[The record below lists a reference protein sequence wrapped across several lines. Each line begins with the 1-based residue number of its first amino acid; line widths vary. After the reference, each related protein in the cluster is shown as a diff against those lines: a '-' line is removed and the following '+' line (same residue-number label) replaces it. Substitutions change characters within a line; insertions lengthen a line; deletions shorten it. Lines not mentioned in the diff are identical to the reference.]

1 MITYKFPQFK
11 VEIVNP
17 TVTVAM
23 RTLRDNAVDNLLSA
37 DVLLETDTAKFG
49 VTLENMT
56 YVDNWYNED
65 VLPMCM
71 EKLKE
76 YEKIN

>member
-17 TVTVAM
+17 TVTVDM

-37 DVLLETDTAKFG
+37 DVLLETDSAKFG
-49 VTLENMT
+49 VTPENMP
-56 YVDNWYNED
+56 YEDNWYNED

-76 YEKIN
+76 YEL

>member
-17 TVTVAM
+17 TVTVDM

-49 VTLENMT
+49 VTLENMP
-56 YVDNWYNED
+56 YVENWYNED

-76 YEKIN
+76 YEL

>member
-17 TVTVAM
+17 TVTVDM

-49 VTLENMT
+49 VTLENMP
-56 YVDNWYNED
+56 YDENWYNDD

-76 YEKIN
+76 YEL

>member
-17 TVTVAM
+17 TVTVDM
-23 RTLRDNAVDNLLSA
+23 RTLRDNAIDNLLSA
-37 DVLLETDTAKFG
+37 DVLLETDSAKFG
-49 VTLENMT
+49 VTLENMP
-56 YVDNWYNED
+56 YIDNWYNED
-65 VLPMCM
+65 VLPMCI

-76 YEKIN
+76 YEL

>member
-17 TVTVAM
+17 TVTVEM

-37 DVLLETDTAKFG
+37 DVLLETDSAKFG
-49 VTLENMT
+49 VTLENMP
-56 YVDNWYNED
+56 YIDNWYNED

-76 YEKIN
+76 YEL

>member
-17 TVTVAM
+17 TVTVDM

-37 DVLLETDTAKFG
+37 DILLETDSAKFG
-49 VTLENMT
+49 VTLENMP
-56 YVDNWYNED
+56 YIDNWYNED

-76 YEKIN
+76 YEL

>member
-17 TVTVAM
+17 TVTVDM

-37 DVLLETDTAKFG
+37 DVLLETDSAKFG
-49 VTLENMT
+49 VTLENMP
-56 YVDNWYNED
+56 YIDNWYNED

-76 YEKIN
+76 YEL

>member
-17 TVTVAM
+17 TVTVDM

-37 DVLLETDTAKFG
+37 DVLLETDSAKFG
-49 VTLENMT
+49 VTLENMP

-65 VLPMCM
+65 VLPMCI

-76 YEKIN
+76 YEL

>member
-17 TVTVAM
+17 TVTVDM

-37 DVLLETDTAKFG
+37 DVLLETDSAKFG
-49 VTLENMT
+49 VTLENMP
-56 YVDNWYNED
+56 YIDNWYNED

-71 EKLKE
+71 DKLKE
-76 YEKIN
+76 YEV

>member
-17 TVTVAM
+17 TVTVDM
-23 RTLRDNAVDNLLSA
+23 RTLRDNAVDNLLTA
-37 DVLLETDTAKFG
+37 DVLLETDSAKFG
-49 VTLENMT
+49 VTLENMP

-76 YEKIN
+76 YEL